1 MTVKLRLAVAALL
14 LFLVV
19 MVDFT
24 SRIMSVLADGGLVCG
39 IVVLLWPVIKE
50 TACIMLDFF
59 VYCLLKILLHG
70 ESPCAE
76 GQSATR
82 YMG

>member
-14 LFLVV
+14 LFLVVMVV

-39 IVVLLWPVIKE
+39 IVVLLWPVIKRNS
-50 TACIMLDFF
+50 
-59 VYCLLKILLHG
+59 LHN
-70 ESPCAE
+70 A
-76 GQSATR
+76 
-82 YMG
+82 

>member
-24 SRIMSVLADGGLVCG
+24 SRI
-39 IVVLLWPVIKE
+39 
-50 TACIMLDFF
+50 
-59 VYCLLKILLHG
+59 
-70 ESPCAE
+70 
-76 GQSATR
+76 
-82 YMG
+82 

>member
-24 SRIMSVLADGGLVCG
+24 SRIMSVLADGVLVCG

-59 VYCLLKILLHG
+59 VCCLLKTLLHG

-76 GQSATR
+76 GRSATR

>member
-1 MTVKLRLAVAALL
+1 SGELPVTVKLRLAVAALL

-39 IVVLLWPVIKE
+39 IVVLLWPVIKRNS
-50 TACIMLDFF
+50 
-59 VYCLLKILLHG
+59 LHN
-70 ESPCAE
+70 A
-76 GQSATR
+76 
-82 YMG
+82 

>member
-24 SRIMSVLADGGLVCG
+24 SRIMSVLADGVLVCG
-39 IVVLLWPVIKE
+39 IVVLLWPVIKRNSLCRCWRMGCWS
-50 TACIMLDFF
+50 AALW
-59 VYCLLKILLHG
+59 YCCGTVIKRNSLHN
-70 ESPCAE
+70 A
-76 GQSATR
+76 
-82 YMG
+82 

>member
-1 MTVKLRLAVAALL
+1 GSSSGELPVTVKLRLAVAALL

-39 IVVLLWPVIKE
+39 IVVLLWPVIKRNS
-50 TACIMLDFF
+50 
-59 VYCLLKILLHG
+59 LHN
-70 ESPCAE
+70 A
-76 GQSATR
+76 
-82 YMG
+82 

>member
-1 MTVKLRLAVAALL
+1 SSSGELPVTVKLRLAVAALL

-39 IVVLLWPVIKE
+39 IVVLLWPVIKRNS
-50 TACIMLDFF
+50 
-59 VYCLLKILLHG
+59 LHN
-70 ESPCAE
+70 A
-76 GQSATR
+76 
-82 YMG
+82 